1 MICLTPTFLFTIEPI
16 DIRIAVAMVTM
27 VKMALAKREQVAMM
41 KMVMVKTERT
51 EEMLHVR
58 PTTAINH
65 NF

>member
-1 MICLTPTFLFTIEPI
+1 
-16 DIRIAVAMVTM
+16 MVKM
-27 VKMALAKREQVAMM
+27 VKMAMAKREQVAMV
-41 KMVMVKTERT
+41 KMIMVKTERT